1 MILRIKFMV
10 PVNYVAVAIA
20 AVLAM
25 VVGSV
30 WYSKA
35 LFGKQWMKLTGV
47 TEESAKKGNMP
58 MLYKQSLKTSFESD
72 AFKLVYGTMF
82 AAALVEALVLAHF
95 IHYAGAYSLVNG
107 IKTGVWAWLGFVVT
121 TSLAN
126 SMFEGRPR
134 ELLYINAGY
143 ALVNLMIMGAVIA
156 LVR

>member
-1 MILRIKFMV
+1 MV
-10 PVNYVAVAIA
+10 PVNYIAVAIA

-47 TEESAKKGNMP
+47 SSDSAKKGNMS
-58 MLYKQSLKTSFESD
+58 MLY
-72 AFKLVYGTMF
+72 GIMF
-82 AAALVEALVLAHF
+82 VGALVEAYVLAHF
-95 IHYAGAYSLVNG
+95 VHYAGAYSLING
-107 IKTGVWAWLGFVVT
+107 IKTGVWAWLGFVLT

-126 SMFEGRPR
+126 SMFEGRPMK
-134 ELLYINAGY
+134 LLYINAGY

-156 LVR
+156 TIR

>member
-1 MILRIKFMV
+1 MV

-25 VVGSV
+25 VVGFV

-58 MLYKQSLKTSFESD
+58 VF
-72 AFKLVYGTMF
+72 YGTMF
-82 AAALVEALVLAHF
+82 VAVLVEALVLAHF
-95 IHYAGAYSLVNG
+95 IHYAGAYSLING
-107 IKTGVWAWLGFVVT
+107 IKTGVWAWLGFVLT

-126 SMFEGRPR
+126 SMFEGRPMK
-134 ELLYINAGY
+134 LLYINAGY